1 MPHQPSELAR
11 PGSAGRAERLTTRTG
26 AARSTTDQLRQK
38 GARRYPP
45 DRKTKLGWGIHPK
58 QGRASR
64 RSHLFT
70 DEPSVEP
77 QDLHLSKNTY
87 LLTTQAFGR
96 ASVDRFSRRTRVS
109 RPTVS
114 NPQIG
119 FVLPIGF
126 AGWRQPTRPAQSW
139 RRTHS
144 SSARCQSDTSTAFT
158 QAVLQSPSPAPP
170 VTFVERGH

>member
-1 MPHQPSELAR
+1 VPHQPSELAR

-96 ASVDRFSRRTRVS
+96 VSVDKFSRRTRVS
-109 RPTVS
+109 RPTFRTPKLGSFCLLALRVGANRPVQPS
-114 NPQIG
+114 HGGGLIR
-119 FVLPIGF
+119 V
-126 AGWRQPTRPAQSW
+126 RQDVNRILRQLSLKLSFSL
-139 RRTHS
+139 RHRL
-144 SSARCQSDTSTAFT
+144 RQ
-158 QAVLQSPSPAPP
+158 
-170 VTFVERGH
+170 